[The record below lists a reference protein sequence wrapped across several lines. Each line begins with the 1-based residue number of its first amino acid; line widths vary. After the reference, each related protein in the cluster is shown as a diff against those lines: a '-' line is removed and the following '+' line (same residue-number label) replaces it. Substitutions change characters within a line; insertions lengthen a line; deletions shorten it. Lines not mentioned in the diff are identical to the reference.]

1 MVKWAEKDQKSAEK
15 TVNDMDTPIF
25 KHFSCVKLW
34 VGAK

>member
-15 TVNDMDTPIF
+15 TVNDMDSPIF
-25 KHFSCVKLW
+25 KHFSCG